1 MIDGYVFS
9 SVWSPI
15 LIMTDLAGLT
25 RDEVASQSI
34 SNIRSLV
41 LDEDQR
47 DVLVYQH
54 EVEYPD
60 YIDPICL
67 QSITLYFID
76 HVSTDYGL
84 NILFEV
90 IENENNC
97 ISTLRGLM
105 ENYMFK
111 FKLEQPESTK
121 ENDNK
126 KCIFNDEEIEIINYG
141 LNILFEVIENE
152 NNYISSISSSSSGSS
167 SSSISNSN
175 SSVSKINTYHVNS
188 VKFKCEHCLYSYK
201 SICRSKKLLRTLDC
215 NTTER
220 DDEYLDKVFELE
232 LCFDGDICSRNI
244 NRQMEINKHQIGNQ
258 QH

>member
-1 MIDGYVFS
+1 MPYRTIVKWITS
-9 SVWSPI
+9 SAPFWSSGEDFRLSRERPGFNSRKGRNNFI
-15 LIMTDLAGLT
+15 TNAYSACEGNDNII
-25 RDEVASQSI
+25 QSL
-34 SNIRSLV
+34 SS
-41 LDEDQR
+41 
-47 DVLVYQH
+47 
-54 EVEYPD
+54 
-60 YIDPICL
+60 
-67 QSITLYFID
+67 S
-76 HVSTDYGL
+76 ST
-84 NILFEV
+84 
-90 IENENNC
+90 
-97 ISTLRGLM
+97 STSTTTSLRGLM

-126 KCIFNDEEIEIINYG
+126 KCVFNDEEIESVDYG

-152 NNYISSISSSSSGSS
+152 NNYISSISSSSSGS
-167 SSSISNSN
+167 
-175 SSVSKINTYHVNS
+175 
-188 VKFKCEHCLYSYK
+188 K